1 MEIHRFIAM
10 RFTRYRSS
18 ITVQTLP
25 CDSSFTL
32 SIHRYAFT
40 DVFKQVGWSVEV
52 LPCGEARKVGVRLIY
67 CVFFFYLLQEEFT
80 TLEEKASNVLRDY
93 EKAQVSCNVKLDAP
107 LLSFPLC

>member
-67 CVFFFYLLQEEFT
+67 CVCVF
-80 TLEEKASNVLRDY
+80 
-93 EKAQVSCNVKLDAP
+93 
-107 LLSFPLC
+107 LSFTGGVYDFRGESQQRAERL